1 MVRVGDRKE
10 HPPGG
15 REEASFGALGC
26 ICKSCESFLSSDP
39 LSVSNQPILRRV
51 DLAFPLLCSG
61 EAQAELC
68 PIWTGSSSRSASE
81 REAGQEKVEF

>member
-1 MVRVGDRKE
+1 MRSGVRVGDRKE

-39 LSVSNQPILRRV
+39 LSFSNQPILRRV
-51 DLAFPLLCSG
+51 DLETWF
-61 EAQAELC
+61 
-68 PIWTGSSSRSASE
+68 SRALRFLVS
-81 REAGQEKVEF
+81 RR